1 MTMKDRVA
9 ALKARLSSLMP
20 SSESLSLIQSQG
32 GRRAVVAVVASYAL
46 LIIGLCIYWSIP
58 PKPFD
63 VVQNRDTYLNGSDGS
78 VTGAATTAALLEV
91 TRLLLE
97 KNGGYTS
104 NDIAPPGSMLDNMPN
119 WEYGALIQSRDLAR
133 ALREVLSRSQSQS
146 QEDVDLTLA
155 EPRINFQNSSW
166 ALPATES
173 EYRDARRYLSAY
185 LNRLPSEGE
194 DSAQFYARADNLS
207 YWLSIVEKR
216 LGSLSQRLSAS
227 VGQKRINTDLAGDS
241 AARQST
247 SVTSEV
253 IVKTPWNE
261 IDDVYYES
269 RGAAF
274 ALIHFLKAAEVD
286 FADVLEKK
294 NAAVSL
300 RQIIREL
307 EATQQTV
314 WSPVILNGSGF
325 GIWANHSLVLASYL
339 SRANAALI
347 DLRELLAQG

>member
-1 MTMKDRVA
+1 MA
-9 ALKARLSSLMP
+9 AK
-20 SSESLSLIQSQG
+20 
-32 GRRAVVAVVASYAL
+32 
-46 LIIGLCIYWSIP
+46 IGIHSV
-58 PKPFD
+58 D
-63 VVQNRDTYLNGSDGS
+63 V
-78 VTGAATTAALLEV
+78 
-91 TRLLLE
+91 
-97 KNGGYTS
+97 
-104 NDIAPPGSMLDNMPN
+104 
-119 WEYGALIQSRDLAR
+119 
-133 ALREVLSRSQSQS
+133 
-146 QEDVDLTLA
+146 TLA

-173 EYRDARRYLSAY
+173 EYRDARRYLKAY
-185 LNRLPSEGE
+185 LNRLPAEGG

-207 YWLSIVEKR
+207 YWLGIVEKR

-247 SVTSEV
+247 SATSEV
-253 IVKTPWNE
+253 LVKTPWDE
-261 IDDVYYES
+261 IDDVYFES

>member
-1 MTMKDRVA
+1 MT
-9 ALKARLSSLMP
+9 LSERLSQALTKVRGLLPSGDSLG
-20 SSESLSLIQSQG
+20 LLQSQG
-32 GRRAVVAVVASYAL
+32 GRRAVTAAVAVYL
-46 LIIGLCIYWSIP
+46 TLTLGLGFYWSMTP
-58 PKPFD
+58 DAFD
-63 VVQNRDTYLNGSDGS
+63 VVENRAKYLKSSDQS
-78 VTGAATTAALLEV
+78 ITGAATTAALLEV

-97 KNGGYTS
+97 KDGGYIS
-104 NDIAPPGSMLDNMPN
+104 NDITPPGAFLDNMPN

-173 EYRDARRYLSAY
+173 EYRDARRYLKAY
-185 LNRLPSEGE
+185 LDRLPQNGE

-207 YWLSIVEKR
+207 FWLGMVEKR

-227 VGQKRINTDLAGDS
+227 VGQRRINTDLAGD
-241 AARQST
+241 AAATQST
-247 SVTSEV
+247 RENQELV
-253 IVKTPWNE
+253 VKTPWNE

-294 NAAVSL
+294 NATVSL

-325 GIWANHSLVLASYL
+325 GIWANHSLVMASYL

>member
-1 MTMKDRVA
+1 MTMKERVA
-9 ALKARLSSLMP
+9 ALKARLTGLLP
-20 SSESLSLIQSQG
+20 SSESLGLIQSRG
-32 GRRAVVAVVASYAL
+32 GRRVVLAVLGSYAL
-46 LIIGLCIYWSIP
+46 LVLGLCIYWSIP
-58 PKPFD
+58 PKAFD
-63 VVQNRDTYLNGSDGS
+63 VQQNRAAYLNNADQS

-104 NDIAPPGSMLDNMPN
+104 NDIAPPGSLLDNMPN

-173 EYRDARRYLSAY
+173 EYRDARRYLKAY
-185 LNRLPSEGE
+185 LNRLPAEGG

-207 YWLSIVEKR
+207 YWLGIVEKR

-247 SVTSEV
+247 SATSEV
-253 IVKTPWNE
+253 LVKTPWDE
-261 IDDVYYES
+261 IDDVYFES